1 MHRSERLE
9 EQLREEIIQL
19 VEYELDDPRLTPV
32 TITDLKLSENHRDA
46 KVFFAV
52 TGSEQEAAAALAAL
66 RHAAPYV
73 RKQLGLTLSLR
84 HVPDIHFVRDKQE
97 ERAARVDSLLNQ
109 LHITNVQ
116 GDEARAKH
124 EEGEALPPK
133 DQES

>member
-66 RHAAPYV
+66 RKETTGPDLESQTCARYTL
-73 RKQLGLTLSLR
+73 RKGQAGR
-84 HVPDIHFVRDKQE
+84 
-97 ERAARVDSLLNQ
+97 
-109 LHITNVQ
+109 
-116 GDEARAKH
+116 
-124 EEGEALPPK
+124 
-133 DQES
+133 ESCKS

>member
-1 MHRSERLE
+1 
-9 EQLREEIIQL
+9 
-19 VEYELDDPRLTPV
+19 
-32 TITDLKLSENHRDA
+32 
-46 KVFFAV
+46 
-52 TGSEQEAAAALAAL
+52 
-66 RHAAPYV
+66 
-73 RKQLGLTLSLR
+73 
-84 HVPDIHFVRDKQE
+84 VPDIHFVRDKQE